1 MRLLRLVLSF
11 TGADSRSL
19 LLAPPNRTVPNDVAA
34 RPLNRGVLDGDLLYN
49 SFELLPLDRQREI
62 TQQIGTT
69 VEAVLD
75 DLEGLRAVW

>member
-1 MRLLRLVLSF
+1 M
-11 TGADSRSL
+11 
-19 LLAPPNRTVPNDVAA
+19 PNDVAA

-69 VEAVLD
+69 VETVLD